1 MYVDVVA
8 SAVAATVRFSLLP
21 LLLLLFLL
29 RSSFALRTT
38 RSSGKRA
45 SSSLPLIPK
54 KLERS
59 TSSYSNTIHTHTHKH
74 WHKYT
79 PASAPSHTIAYK
91 FTYAHSA
98 GHQVPF
104 RMSKSSEIKKG
115 IPRKWVRR
123 TKRERYRG
131 ERNVGERVGI
141 ASESRRE
148 DCELNEM
155 LAASRPGK
163 KNSSLSA
170 TGRRLQI
177 KVQQIKFQNIFDD

>member
-1 MYVDVVA
+1 MCAHTAADLHKISCGATGRVFALPSCYAQLKITIEMYVDVVA

-115 IPRKWVRR
+115 IPRK
-123 TKRERYRG
+123 
-131 ERNVGERVGI
+131 
-141 ASESRRE
+141 
-148 DCELNEM
+148 
-155 LAASRPGK
+155 
-163 KNSSLSA
+163 
-170 TGRRLQI
+170 
-177 KVQQIKFQNIFDD
+177 